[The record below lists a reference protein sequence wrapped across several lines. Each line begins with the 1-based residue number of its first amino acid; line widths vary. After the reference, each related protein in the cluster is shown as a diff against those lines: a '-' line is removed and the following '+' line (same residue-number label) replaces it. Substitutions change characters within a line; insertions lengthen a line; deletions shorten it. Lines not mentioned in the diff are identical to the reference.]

1 MDQSQRKLKI
11 GILLRNRHDGPG
23 GLEKVLSMVA
33 RYLPSQNAEAYLYSL
48 FPLNYD
54 FFTIGF
60 QQVRYLQY
68 PSILQKINHFLPA
81 KAGRFLQKI
90 YIKSHGDQLFTQMIE
105 DKIDLLLVLDLS
117 RQFIQ
122 NYPQLLKFKET
133 SDIPILSW
141 IHSPLTGEN
150 DQYRTSIEEAMSLF
164 SGHLAISRGIKRE
177 LETLYHAKEISL
189 VYNPVEYA
197 ALLPRNPRRF
207 LYIGRIDSNKRVHSL
222 LKQLLSLRGE
232 WQLDIF
238 GSTGSKQ
245 KDREFQGYIK
255 DLALENNVRFH
266 GWRDDPWKEID
277 NAGVLLLNSRKEGFG
292 LAVVEAMQRG
302 IPVLSAN
309 SPTGPSE
316 LIEEGINGWL
326 YPVEEEAQ
334 GIAILQKIIDSELE
348 LPDAESIQK
357 SVEPYSASHY
367 IKNFVTTLK
376 QYLP

>member
-1 MDQSQRKLKI
+1 MPHRRSFKI

-33 RYLPSQNAEAYLYSL
+33 CYLPSQNAEAYLYSF

-54 FFTIGF
+54 QFTNDF
-60 QQVRYLQY
+60 QNTYYLQY
-68 PSILQKINHFLPA
+68 PSYLQKINDFLPA
-81 KAGRFLQKI
+81 KVGRFLQKI
-90 YIKSHGDQLFTQMIE
+90 YIKSHGDQLFTQMIKDE
-105 DKIDLLLVLDLS
+105 IDLLLVLDLS

-133 SDIPILSW
+133 SGVPILSW

-150 DQYRTSIEEAMSLF
+150 DQYRKSIKQAMSLF

-177 LETLYHAKEISL
+177 LETLYDAKEISL

-245 KDREFQGYIK
+245 KDREFQGYIN
-255 DLALENNVRFH
+255 DLALENNVFFH
-266 GWRDDPWKEID
+266 GWKHDPWEEIES
-277 NAGVLLLNSRKEGFG
+277 AGVLLLNSRKEGFG